1 MTSHAYPPAY
11 PACSPPKTQCKC
23 RAGRVGPANNIQ
35 FSRPSL
41 RLLHSG
47 RLFLEP
53 VFAVPG
59 AVSACGLRLALR
71 PIDDSMVALD
81 AANRLV
87 AAGAADPGC
96 DAVIRGLRRSVSG
109 GCSLSR
115 PGKFL
120 IDFVA
125 VFEDRDR
132 VSPSAAIVV
141 AVIPIPVS
149 PAFLILQAFAIRLG
163 VRPATV

>member
-1 MTSHAYPPAY
+1 
-11 PACSPPKTQCKC
+11 
-23 RAGRVGPANNIQ
+23 
-35 FSRPSL
+35 
-41 RLLHSG
+41 
-47 RLFLEP
+47 
-53 VFAVPG
+53 
-59 AVSACGLRLALR
+59 
-71 PIDDSMVALD
+71 MVALD

-96 DAVIRGLRRSVSG
+96 DAVIRGLRRSVGG

-115 PGKFL
+115 PGKVL

-141 AVIPIPVS
+141 AVIPITVS
-149 PAFLILQAFAIRLG
+149 SGLLILQAFAIRLG
-163 VRPATV
+163 VRPGYGMKLIHADDMTGRVSDVDIELLWVR